1 MLNITN
7 HQGNANKNHNKIPL
21 HRHYD
26 GYERKKERERQKKR
40 ERKKKKTSTSKDVEK
55 LEDLCIGG
63 GNTKCAAAVEN
74 RMAIPQKIKYDPAI
88 SLLGTYPKEMKTGT
102 RIYICAPIF
111 IQHYS
116 L

>member
-26 GYERKKERERQKKR
+26 GYERKKERDRKR
-40 ERKKKKTSTSKDVEK
+40 EKEKKKTSTSKDVEK